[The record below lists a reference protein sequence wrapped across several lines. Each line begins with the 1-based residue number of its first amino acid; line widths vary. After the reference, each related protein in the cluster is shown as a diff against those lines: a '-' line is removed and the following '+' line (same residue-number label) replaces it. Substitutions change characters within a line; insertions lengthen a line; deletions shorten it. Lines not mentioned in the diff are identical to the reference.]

1 MLRPAFRIVAT
12 ALTLAVLTLTLHGQS
27 PVRYVYDELGRLVAV
42 IDGNGDTAV
51 YAYDAVGNM
60 IKSRRGRPG
69 ARITT

>member
-51 YAYDAVGNM
+51 YAYDAVGNLLS
-60 IKSRRGRPG
+60 I
-69 ARITT
+69 ARHGPTDVSV